1 MAETV
6 DCWELNR
13 FGTPV
18 TGAMARLMS
27 HYHHQGCLG
36 EKSSGEV
43 ERVGERGYLHVS
55 QRATTGL
62 ASPQTAQNEKIC
74 PPKRAGTVGVLTLK
88 WSLWFCCS
96 SAVTDSSWKLA
107 ISQRN
112 TMLFSKK

>member
-36 EKSSGEV
+36 EESSGEV

-62 ASPQTAQNEKIC
+62 ASPQTAQNEKIW
-74 PPKRAGTVGVLTLK
+74 PPETSRN
-88 WSLWFCCS
+88 SRCS
-96 SAVTDSSWKLA
+96 D
-107 ISQRN
+107 I
-112 TMLFSKK
+112 